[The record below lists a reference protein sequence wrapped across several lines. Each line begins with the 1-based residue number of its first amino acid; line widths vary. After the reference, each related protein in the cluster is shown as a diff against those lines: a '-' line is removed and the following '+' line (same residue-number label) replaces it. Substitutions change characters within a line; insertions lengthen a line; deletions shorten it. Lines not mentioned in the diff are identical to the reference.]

1 MKKYFGWLDFNDAE
15 DVEWAIEYLID
26 KNVYPSV
33 PVRDRDASFLHFLVP
48 DIAENEQKYVLILD
62 KMKNAHASRKR
73 RQDPTKK
80 PVTFHLSN
88 SSNKKLAD
96 LAKGEQK
103 TKIGMLESLIEEMD
117 ELQSE
122 CSRQVQ
128 IEKENLATR
137 FKAKVEAAQRRAEE
151 SALGR
156 ENEKLKV
163 ELAQRKAKASRLE
176 NELKAS
182 LQRMCE
188 LEVKAGILPHERISL
203 DYEDEDEVQR
213 RYLARL
219 KPRIGIDQA

>member
-1 MKKYFGWLDFNDAE
+1 M
-15 DVEWAIEYLID
+15 
-26 KNVYPSV
+26 
-33 PVRDRDASFLHFLVP
+33 
-48 DIAENEQKYVLILD
+48 
-62 KMKNAHASRKR
+62 
-73 RQDPTKK
+73 
-80 PVTFHLSN
+80 
-88 SSNKKLAD
+88 
-96 LAKGEQK
+96 
-103 TKIGMLESLIEEMD
+103 
-117 ELQSE
+117 
-122 CSRQVQ
+122 
-128 IEKENLATR
+128 
-137 FKAKVEAAQRRAEE
+137 
-151 SALGR
+151 GR